1 MNYNHNIINQEEYIM
16 TFHIQLDISHE
27 TPSEMVQQF
36 AIDHGCTATL
46 IEEFGPAGGNPLY
59 QFSSDKFDY
68 LQELTE
74 QVFGIGFFDEEA
86 VKTMIWEE

>member
-1 MNYNHNIINQEEYIM
+1 M
-16 TFHIQLDISHE
+16 TYHVQLDISHE
-27 TPSEMVQQF
+27 TPSEMVHQF

-59 QFSSDKFDY
+59 EFSSDNFNY

-74 QVFGIGFFDEEA
+74 QVLGGTGLDEEA
-86 VKTMIWEE
+86 IKLMIWEK

>member
-1 MNYNHNIINQEEYIM
+1 M
-16 TFHIQLDISHE
+16 TYHVQLDISHE
-27 TPSEMVQQF
+27 TPSDIVNQF

-59 QFSSDKFDY
+59 QFSSDNFDY

-74 QVFGIGFFDEEA
+74 QVLGSGFDEEDIQN
-86 VKTMIWEE
+86 MIWEE

>member
-1 MNYNHNIINQEEYIM
+1 MYHV
-16 TFHIQLDISHE
+16 QLDISHE
-27 TPSEMVQQF
+27 APSDMVHQF
-36 AIDHGCTATL
+36 ATDHGCTATL

-74 QVFGIGFFDEEA
+74 QVLGGGFDEETI
-86 VKTMIWEE
+86 KTMIWEE